1 MGVNFNGFDNP
12 TDNCPDR
19 VSDLCMFRNYPSA
32 VAPLQPVED
41 RPVQITDA
49 SQRGCTLT
57 SIDQLLSAYVTTA
70 GQSVASRYLALFRSV

>member
-12 TDNCPDR
+12 TDNCPDH
-19 VSDLCMFRNYPSA
+19 VSDLCMFRNYPST

-49 SQRGCTLT
+49 SQRGGTLT
-57 SIDQLLSAYVTTA
+57 SIDQLLSAYVTTPFSSA
-70 GQSVASRYLALFRSV
+70 ASRDLVLFRSA